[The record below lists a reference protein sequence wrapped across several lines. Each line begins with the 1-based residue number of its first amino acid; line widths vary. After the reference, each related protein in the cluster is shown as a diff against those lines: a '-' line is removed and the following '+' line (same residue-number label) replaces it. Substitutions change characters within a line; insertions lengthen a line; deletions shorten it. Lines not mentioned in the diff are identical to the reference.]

1 MKNWLLFF
9 IKYLFV
15 YVWVLL
21 MVFPSPVSGKEKRF
35 VHLTASTLKVGV
47 KDSLLQILPNDTLN
61 IGTDT
66 IPDALIQGV
75 FPGDTLLIPRTGE
88 LSLDSIPS
96 LPDSLKRKVVVGRT
110 DPLDTLSNR
119 LFAYNVLDRN
129 SYARLQLVIDTTLSR
144 FEINNHVLYN
154 YHAGAYMGNLGL
166 SYYPIGFEK
175 RKRPSDFPFLDHL
188 ADYLHNPEET
198 TYYQTKSPY
207 TLINYSSAG
216 PKSQNESVFKLIHT
230 QNVNKNLNIG
240 LYYDIVSSIGQYVN
254 QNASNNGFSLFSAYR
269 GSQYSMY
276 SNFNWNN
283 VRMKEN
289 GGLANVNDYLVNEE
303 DASSNSIRSNM
314 GKTILLNRSLYLMH
328 SYSPR
333 KLVVDRNNADTDSV
347 EASRFTLMHTFKYE
361 WNRREFSDTAK
372 YALQE
377 RDPYFGWTSLSQRRA
392 NTFDSVYFRRLSNH
406 FELMIK
412 EQSRRKFTAGFSA
425 GILLEMDRYNINMI
439 PDTTFNPVYPH
450 FPSSSG
456 WGEDLP
462 SISGLETTIVY
473 RETQKYLNTAI
484 TGRFFN
490 HTGRYFN
497 WDFNGRF
504 YITGYKLSNLNING
518 TMQMHYFTPKGRSSL
533 LLGGSIENAHPSYF
547 LNKFASNWLAWD
559 NNFIPSQ
566 EIRLRGEFIIPHR
579 HLKLGTYLS
588 QLNNYVYINKEA
600 VPEQTSDAL
609 ATATAYIEKDIQWW
623 KLGFRFRLYGQYSSH
638 EKIIP
643 LPAFAGYQS
652 TYFESWLVKSVL
664 TMQLGWD
671 VCYHTGYYAYA
682 YMPSTGMFYLQEDR
696 KVGNYP
702 FFDFFLNFQIK
713 RGRVFIR
720 TDGINTMF
728 SQYLGKENFMVHR
741 YPTNDF
747 RMKFGFSWLF
757 YD

>member
-1 MKNWLLFF
+1 
-9 IKYLFV
+9 
-15 YVWVLL
+15 
-21 MVFPSPVSGKEKRF
+21 
-35 VHLTASTLKVGV
+35 
-47 KDSLLQILPNDTLN
+47 
-61 IGTDT
+61 
-66 IPDALIQGV
+66 
-75 FPGDTLLIPRTGE
+75 
-88 LSLDSIPS
+88 
-96 LPDSLKRKVVVGRT
+96 
-110 DPLDTLSNR
+110 
-119 LFAYNVLDRN
+119 
-129 SYARLQLVIDTTLSR
+129 
-144 FEINNHVLYN
+144 
-154 YHAGAYMGNLGL
+154 
-166 SYYPIGFEK
+166 
-175 RKRPSDFPFLDHL
+175 
-188 ADYLHNPEET
+188 
-198 TYYQTKSPY
+198 
-207 TLINYSSAG
+207 LINYSSAG
-216 PKSQNESVFKLIHT
+216 PKSQNESFFKLIHT

-720 TDGINTMF
+720 TDGINTLF
-728 SQYLGKENFMVHR
+728 SQHIGKENFMVYR